1 MKKVNNC
8 NIYVMKYHGQ
18 WRARVKGT
26 DASGDYHDIS
36 HLTGVPCNDTDNT
49 NRQKALDAARAWAA
63 SLDIKPQRKEVAV
76 SVYKYCRNHY
86 ATRLAMQNIEART
99 VLAYKTSLKYIDEFF
114 GEKSIAQLSTKDVEA
129 FIQSLQERGLAPN
142 TIKKTFNVLHHCV
155 RHAVAVRDID
165 WDFCAA
171 IKPPKRVL
179 IAPNPLDEPSRR
191 KLLTMLAA
199 LEPTPYVIAV
209 YLAYFTGM
217 RRGEIC
223 ALTWED
229 VALKSKPAILRVR
242 HAISTKEGGTYIKGT
257 KTGQE
262 RRIPLPDALV
272 DILKARRSEMVEDCM
287 SLGIAFNAGF
297 YVCGNIDGGYMSP
310 TLLTRWW
317 GQHAREWG
325 LTGTQGRTPVL
336 HDLRHTYAT
345 IAVRTV
351 DPKTAQD
358 ILGHSD
364 INMTMRYADTSI
376 EQLEKARNPLAAALG
391 ESKDTGAKVE
401 EFPRKAANF

>member
-1 MKKVNNC
+1 MKISVR
-8 NIYVMKYHGQ
+8 KYYGK
-18 WRARVKGT
+18 WRARVEWR
-26 DASGDYHDIS
+26 DSAGDYHDMS
-36 HLTGVPCNDTDNT
+36 HSTDIPCNKDDNT

-63 SLDIKPQRKEVAV
+63 SLDIKPQRKEVKV
-76 SVYKYCRNHY
+76 SIYEYCRNHY

-114 GEKSIAQLSTKDVEA
+114 GKKSIAQLSTKDVEA

-142 TIKKTFNVLHHCV
+142 TIKKTFNILHHCV

-242 HAISTKEGGTYIKGT
+242 HAISMQEGGTYIKGT
-257 KTGQE
+257 KTGKE

-272 DILKARRSEMVEDCM
+272 GILKARRSEMVEDCM
-287 SLGIAFNAGF
+287 SLGISFSAGF

-364 INMTMRYADTSI
+364 INMTMSYADTSI
-376 EQLEKARNPLAAALG
+376 EQISAASDAMAAALDDV
-391 ESKDTGAKVE
+391 KVDGADVKT
-401 EFPRKAANF
+401 FRAS